1 MAGMFSL
8 MGYLAINEAVERT
21 IERRRMEFALQ
32 EAIRAAVIEMNDTD
46 ETSSD
51 DDRSSYQDTE
61 LVSPNDFP
69 RSILVKIQLIE
80 IAGKPIDG
88 VAEVIIPRLGEVH
101 PKSRH
106 LMFVEALSCEYTLL
120 DTVNGTKLDINS
132 TGRPTYKE
140 I

>member
-1 MAGMFSL
+1 MV
-8 MGYLAINEAVERT
+8 GYIALKDAVERT

-32 EAIRAAVIEMNDTD
+32 AAVRAAVIEMNDTD
-46 ETSSD
+46 EISSD
-51 DDRSSYQDTE
+51 DESSLQNSA
-61 LVSPNDFP
+61 LILPSDFP
-69 RSILVKIQLIE
+69 RSILVTIQLIE
-80 IAGKPIDG
+80 IDGKPIDE
-88 VAEVIIPRLGEVH
+88 VEEVIIPQEGEVN
-101 PKSRH
+101 PKSSH

>member
-1 MAGMFSL
+1 MV
-8 MGYLAINEAVERT
+8 GYIALKDAVERT

-32 EAIRAAVIEMNDTD
+32 AAVRAAVIEMNDTD

-51 DDRSSYQDTE
+51 DDRSSYQDPE

-69 RSILVKIQLIE
+69 RSILVTIQLIE
-80 IAGKPIDG
+80 IDGKPIDE
-88 VAEVIIPRLGEVH
+88 VEEVIIPQEGEVN
-101 PKSRH
+101 PKSSH